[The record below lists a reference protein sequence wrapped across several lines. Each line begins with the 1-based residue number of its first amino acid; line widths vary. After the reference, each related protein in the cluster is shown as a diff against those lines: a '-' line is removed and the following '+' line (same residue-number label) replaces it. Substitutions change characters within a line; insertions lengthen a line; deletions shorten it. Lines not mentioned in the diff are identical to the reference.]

1 MYITRARTL
10 RFPQFNMHP
19 ISSAQKE
26 NIISLASN
34 GLPTRQIASKLGVGK
49 STVSRVLQD
58 LLPNRQTPS
67 SGRPARLSPTN
78 KQSIIT
84 QITTGRSSNAVQATK
99 HINTIISHPVSP
111 QTVRNVLK
119 EHSFKAV
126 TKKEKPL
133 LTAVHRKKRLA
144 FALRHKEWT
153 VEDWKRVMWS
163 DETKINRIGSDGKQ
177 WVWKQVGEGLIEREI
192 QGTVKFGGGNIMV
205 WGCMGW
211 NGVGELA
218 EVEGRMDA
226 DQYVDILNNHLLP
239 SLEESGVGDDEC
251 IFQQDNDPKHTSKKA
266 KNWMEENNITLL
278 DWPPQSPDL
287 NPIEHLW
294 QHTKS
299 QLCKYETLATGV
311 WEIWDRVAE
320 VWNDIEPEVCQ
331 RLIESMPRRLEA
343 VIKAKGG
350 HTKY

>member
-78 KQSIIT
+78 KRSIIT

-126 TKKEKPL
+126 TKKKKPL

-144 FALRHKEWT
+144 FAYGHSGREPAYAHAHKT
-153 VEDWKRVMWS
+153 LGR
-163 DETKINRIGSDGKQ
+163 NGS
-177 WVWKQVGEGLIEREI
+177 
-192 QGTVKFGGGNIMV
+192 
-205 WGCMGW
+205 
-211 NGVGELA
+211 
-218 EVEGRMDA
+218 
-226 DQYVDILNNHLLP
+226 P
-239 SLEESGVGDDEC
+239 S
-251 IFQQDNDPKHTSKKA
+251 HTSMA
-266 KNWMEENNITLL
+266 
-278 DWPPQSPDL
+278 Q
-287 NPIEHLW
+287 
-294 QHTKS
+294 
-299 QLCKYETLATGV
+299 
-311 WEIWDRVAE
+311 
-320 VWNDIEPEVCQ
+320 
-331 RLIESMPRRLEA
+331 
-343 VIKAKGG
+343 
-350 HTKY
+350 